1 MKLKVTIEKDGKPF
15 TDEIV
20 VDEDIASEV
29 IHHPLQ
35 TVLLKA
41 GLIVK
46 EERIQILD
54 SDEIALLNYAG

>member
-1 MKLKVTIEKDGKPF
+1 MKLKVTIEKEGKPF

-29 IHHPLQ
+29 IHQPLQ

>member
-1 MKLKVTIEKDGKPF
+1 MKFKVTIEKDGKPF

-29 IHHPLQ
+29 IHQPLQ

-41 GLIVK
+41 GLITK
-46 EERIQILD
+46 EEKIQILD
-54 SDEIALLNYAG
+54 SDEVSLLNYAG

>member
-29 IHHPLQ
+29 IHQPLQ

-41 GLIVK
+41 GLIIK
-46 EERIQILD
+46 EEKIQILD
-54 SDEIALLNYAG
+54 SDELALLNYAG

>member
-29 IHHPLQ
+29 IHQPLQ

-54 SDEIALLNYAG
+54 SDEIALLDYAG

>member
-29 IHHPLQ
+29 IHQPLQ